1 MAAGAERGEIV
12 DAVQTPL
19 SARRILS
26 MVNFQIRRGS
36 AQATAPPVTLQG
48 LLPQPS
54 PLRRCEVLLVAHA
67 GHAGS
72 HRPTV
77 GHRMH
82 TTLSGPAPLGQSC
95 IKHAVN
101 AVNTAS

>member
-12 DAVQTPL
+12 DTVQTPL

-26 MVNFQIRRGS
+26 MVNFQIRRGF

-54 PLRRCEVLLVAHA
+54 PPRRCEVLLVAHA

-72 HRPTV
+72 PRPTV

-82 TTLSGPAPLGQSC
+82 ITLSSPAPLGLRC
-95 IKHAVN
+95 IKHAIIT
-101 AVNTAS
+101 VNTAS

>member
-1 MAAGAERGEIV
+1 MMAAGAERGEIV

-67 GHAGS
+67 GS
-72 HRPTV
+72 HRLTV

-82 TTLSGPAPLGQSC
+82 ITLSSPAPLGLRC
-95 IKHAVN
+95 IKHAIIT
-101 AVNTAS
+101 VNTAS